1 MKNPECKFLVAAPKP
16 NVMWLTVIHNI
27 EKQQTLQQ
35 WLSKW
40 STRYQSG
47 CKLLSANQL
56 INQSSQPEKKYPQL
70 KLSTLR
76 FVHYHEDLGQI
87 CFLQL
92 DCILVANL
100 STDGTKESHWRVQL
114 TLSVS
119 CTLFSLFIN
128 VTLRAFFFFALI
140 NSWKLSSDMKEGEKQ
155 TRGTTRSWT
164 GDVPSFYQDTHSYF
178 INDVLV
184 R

>member
-1 MKNPECKFLVAAPKP
+1 MAIEMINSLSE
-16 NVMWLTVIHNI
+16 WLQII
-27 EKQQTLQQ
+27 IQ
-35 WLSKW
+35 
-40 STRYQSG
+40 
-47 CKLLSANQL
+47 SANQL
-56 INQSSQPEKKYPQL
+56 INQSSQPEKKYPKL

-76 FVHYHEDLGQI
+76 IVNYHKDLGQI
-87 CFLQL
+87 FFLQL
-92 DCILVANL
+92 HCILVANL

-128 VTLRAFFFFALI
+128 VTLRAFVLALI
-140 NSWKLSSDMKEGEKQ
+140 NSWKLSSDMKQGEKQ